1 MNSHPRRRSLEIAFA
16 FVDEVSSFTNYAK
29 IELRKIGGKPAEERE
44 LSGKFSLPLGEFSN
58 FPLAVFRSCVG
69 SFGFSVSVG

>member
-29 IELRKIGGKPAEERE
+29 IELRKIGGKPVEERE
-44 LSGKFSLPLGEFSN
+44 NSLGNSLFHS
-58 FPLAVFRSCVG
+58 G
-69 SFGFSVSVG
+69 SFPIFR

>member
-29 IELRKIGGKPAEERE
+29 IELRKIGGKPPEERE
-44 LSGKFSLPLGEFSN
+44 NSLGNSLFHS
-58 FPLAVFRSCVG
+58 G
-69 SFGFSVSVG
+69 SFPIFR